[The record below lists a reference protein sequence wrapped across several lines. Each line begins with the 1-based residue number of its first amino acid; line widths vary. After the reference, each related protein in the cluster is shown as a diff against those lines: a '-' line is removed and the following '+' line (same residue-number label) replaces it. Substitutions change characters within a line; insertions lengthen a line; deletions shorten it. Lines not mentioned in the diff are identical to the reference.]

1 MLECRECGNIL
12 EQGSFIC
19 PQCKLNFNNQQ
30 VVNLHDSVHVGDIIN
45 NDISLIFEGFK
56 QMLEEKNM
64 VITSDEITDADE
76 AKYEQVILLSKKE
89 ISNLKDLE
97 SKISALRLLSKAARR
112 ARFTNKSL
120 ELDFEIANLQINSDD
135 PIHKINGHIGL
146 SKYYGSW
153 ERINYLGERK
163 NVYHARKALELYE
176 IYISPKKG
184 QFTPLHFKIKFQLA
198 KELIGFDYT
207 HPDDYLEIHNLLM
220 HLEHVRST
228 DLWVLDL
235 ALTFYSQ
242 SDQYSKYRK
251 TIRKMRKIPQ
261 ELDEFGEP
269 EYSLPWIPN
278 RGFEYATYILTLLP
292 SKLFWTIVLLIIV
305 GFIIA

>member
-1 MLECRECGNIL
+1 MLECRGCGNIL

-45 NDISLIFEGFK
+45 NDISSILEGFK

-64 VITSDEITDADE
+64 PITSDEITDADE
-76 AKYEQVILLSKKE
+76 AKYEQVILISKKE

-97 SKISALRLLSKAARR
+97 SKLSALRLLSKAARR
-112 ARFTNKSL
+112 ARFINKSL

-153 ERINYLGERK
+153 KRRNYLGERK
-163 NVYHARKALELYE
+163 NVYHARKALELCE
-176 IYISPKKG
+176 IYISPEKG
-184 QFTPLHFKIKFQLA
+184 RYTPLHFTIKFQLA
-198 KELIGFDYT
+198 KELIGFDST
-207 HPDDYLEIHNLLM
+207 HPDDYFEIQQELSDLEIL
-220 HLEHVRST
+220 RPT
-228 DLWVLDL
+228 DLYVFGL

-242 SDQYSKYRK
+242 SDQHSKWRK
-251 TIRKMRKIPQ
+251 TARKMRKIRQ
-261 ELDEFGEP
+261 GLDKFQPDWLIPSREE
-269 EYSLPWIPN
+269 EYL
-278 RGFEYATYILTLLP
+278 RYIFTLLL

-305 GFIIA
+305 GFIIT

>member
-19 PQCKLNFNNQQ
+19 LQCKLNFKNQQ

-56 QMLEEKNM
+56 KMLEEKNM
-64 VITSDEITDADE
+64 VITSDKITDADE
-76 AKYEQVILLSKKE
+76 AKYEQVILISKKE

-112 ARFTNKSL
+112 AGFTQKSL

-135 PIHKINGHIGL
+135 PIHKINGHMGM
-146 SKYYGSW
+146 STYYG
-153 ERINYLGERK
+153 ERINYQGGRK
-163 NVYHARKALELYE
+163 NIRHARSALELYE
-176 IYISPKKG
+176 IYISPEKG
-184 QFTPLHFKIKFQLA
+184 QFTSLHFEIKFQLA
-198 KELIGFDYT
+198 KELIGTDYT
-207 HPDDYLEIHNLLM
+207 PRADYLEIHNLLM
-220 HLEHVRST
+220 HMERVRST

-235 ALTFYSQ
+235 ALTFYWQ
-242 SDQYSKYRK
+242 SEQYSKWRK
-251 TIRKMRKIPQ
+251 TARKMRKIRQ
-261 ELDEFGEP
+261 GLDEFQPDWLIPSRGE
-269 EYSLPWIPN
+269 EYL
-278 RGFEYATYILTLLP
+278 TYILTLLP